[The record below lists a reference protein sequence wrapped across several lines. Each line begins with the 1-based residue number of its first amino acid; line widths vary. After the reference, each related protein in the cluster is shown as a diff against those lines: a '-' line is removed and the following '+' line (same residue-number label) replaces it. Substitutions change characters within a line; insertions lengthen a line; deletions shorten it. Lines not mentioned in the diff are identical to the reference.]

1 MQNKI
6 EKMNFVYTKNKVA
19 ENLKALFNVEEFEIT
34 YVEEKEGV
42 WKINAEFKEITST
55 GKRYTSAL
63 FGIDTITREVKE
75 FRKDY
80 TRRF

>member
-1 MQNKI
+1 M
-6 EKMNFVYTKNKVA
+6 EKLKFADAKNIVV

-34 YVEEKEGV
+34 YVEEKEDV

-63 FGIDTITREVKE
+63 FGIDAITGEVKE

-80 TRRF
+80 MGRF